1 MTSADGISGTTEDRL
16 VSWSAEEISKIQI
29 DKTRAQII
37 ASFWMVIILSLPVWW
52 NTTKIERRSLPKSEV
67 EGWDALK
74 PCPIRF
80 PIKLTSTLPE
90 INSVSLNSVLES
102 LLSSPNDNQNAVI
115 DISTARCFDF
125 FVESIIPTSPVNH
138 HVILHRSHLDTNNH
152 TGNVAY
158 EDKDISIQLTTDNKP
173 QELLRLIAPL
183 STSPSSTSSHPNN
196 QVDMTKKTTA
206 NSRVIK
212 YSSELKLVF
221 SLMNEDCTT
230 TDANNLV
237 RSWKIKHAIELYFE
251 ELLASLS
258 PLHNLTCQTQILQ
271 HSPLSFEPTKITNQ
285 VDNLDTF
292 VVEQDE
298 LNAFI
303 NDADW
308 NLASSVTMEPVI
320 NFVLWIP
327 SPNHRPFKIRR
338 TDGTLDV
345 DGSFIRPQW
354 GSVVIY
360 NPDPGSFKRNEKGEV
375 TGVLG
380 VEELSRPMQ
389 IFKHH
394 LLSLLGVIEE
404 TNNLKMSNYERRT
417 LAIDALVRRRII
429 ENSLEAINSIQVIV
443 NLVLHQTNMRVS
455 LEVQNQVQGA
465 LSSLKSAQSE
475 LKKPEGSL
483 WKASKYADQ
492 SKILSS
498 TAFFSPTMLSLLY
511 FPDEHKYAIYT
522 PLFGPVLVPLIIALV
537 KEIKNLREKKRKK
550 LEDKELKQK
559 EE

>member
-1 MTSADGISGTTEDRL
+1 
-16 VSWSAEEISKIQI
+16 
-29 DKTRAQII
+29 
-37 ASFWMVIILSLPVWW
+37 MVEPP
-52 NTTKIERRSLPKSEV
+52 KIERRSLPKSEV

-158 EDKDISIQLTTDNKP
+158 EDKDISIQLTTENKP
-173 QELLRLIAPL
+173 QELLRLIAPRYPPVHHQHHHIL
-183 STSPSSTSSHPNN
+183 IIN
-196 QVDMTKKTTA
+196 
-206 NSRVIK
+206 
-212 YSSELKLVF
+212 
-221 SLMNEDCTT
+221 LMNEDCTT

-237 RSWKIKHAIELYFE
+237 RSWKIKHAIELYLE

-394 LLSLLGVIEE
+394 LLSLLGFR
-404 TNNLKMSNYERRT
+404 SY
-417 LAIDALVRRRII
+417 
-429 ENSLEAINSIQVIV
+429 NSIQVIV

-475 LKKPEGSL
+475 LKQPEGSL
-483 WKASKYADQ
+483 WKASKHADQ

-537 KEIKNLREKKRKK
+537 KEIKNLREKKKKK

>member
-1 MTSADGISGTTEDRL
+1 MDEQPSA
-16 VSWSAEEISKIQI
+16 SASASFSSSSSRSNGR

-237 RSWKIKHAIELYFE
+237 RSWKIKHAIELYLE

-308 NLASSVTMEPVI
+308 NL
-320 NFVLWIP
+320 
-327 SPNHRPFKIRR
+327 
-338 TDGTLDV
+338 D
-345 DGSFIRPQW
+345 
-354 GSVVIY
+354 
-360 NPDPGSFKRNEKGEV
+360 
-375 TGVLG
+375 
-380 VEELSRPMQ
+380 LSRFDEQM
-389 IFKHH
+389 
-394 LLSLLGVIEE
+394 LLGVIEE

-475 LKKPEGSL
+475 LKKPEDHYGKHRNMPTNLKSYLLLHSL
-483 WKASKYADQ
+483 VQ
-492 SKILSS
+492 QC
-498 TAFFSPTMLSLLY
+498 FSII

-522 PLFGPVLVPLIIALV
+522 PLFGPVSFLLSSLS
-537 KEIKNLREKKRKK
+537 LRN
-550 LEDKELKQK
+550 
-559 EE
+559 